1 MTVGQLARAAGVRS
15 STVRFYERRR
25 LVLPSTRTS
34 GNYRLY
40 AAAAVDR
47 VRFIQRAQTL
57 GFTLA
62 DIEVLLR
69 FSSGQVTRRAQLNHI
84 AAIKL
89 ADLDARI
96 DDLKRIRRGLVA
108 LVAEPCIDP
117 DAPCPVIGAL
127 ATPTN
132 RRAARVMTRAAAPA
146 SKAERRSGV

>member
-1 MTVGQLARAAGVRS
+1 MTIGQLASAAGVPI

-40 AAAAVDR
+40 DSADVDR

-57 GFTLA
+57 GFTLT
-62 DIEVLLR
+62 DVEVLLR
-69 FSSGQVTRRAQLNHI
+69 FSSGQVVRRAQLNQV
-84 AAIKL
+84 AALKL

-96 DDLKRIRRGLVA
+96 GDLKRVRRGLVT
-108 LVAEPCIDP
+108 LLRQPCFDP

-127 ATPTN
+127 ASVPQASRGTSTAR
-132 RRAARVMTRAAAPA
+132 RRATRAP
-146 SKAERRSGV
+146 RPRV